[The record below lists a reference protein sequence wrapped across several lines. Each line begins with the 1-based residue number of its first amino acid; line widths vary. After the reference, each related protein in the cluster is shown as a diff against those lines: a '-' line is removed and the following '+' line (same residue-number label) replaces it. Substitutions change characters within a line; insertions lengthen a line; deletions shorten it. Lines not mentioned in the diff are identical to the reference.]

1 METLERE
8 TLMNRWMRKAFIFI
22 FTFQLSSLPTLPL
35 FSEAQA
41 QTAIPTEIQVGRSQ
55 IISVKKPI
63 SKISVASQEI
73 ADVDVMS
80 PTQVIIF
87 GKSAGSTNLVVL
99 DEAGQTSFFEV
110 TVRPAIQSKQV
121 LLQVKVAEVDRNGLK
136 ELGINFSTLQK
147 DGSML
152 FGGADF
158 AGKVSPPAVSTGTT
172 GLAGESAASGL
183 PALTLAESVSAAI
196 FRLTP
201 NNATTAVV
209 KALSDK
215 GLLTTLAEPNMVVRS
230 GEKGHFLA
238 GGRFPIPVIQ
248 GGGGGAGGV
257 ATVTVQ
263 YEQFGV
269 RLDMSPV
276 AFDDGRI
283 SLLIDPAE
291 VSSLDYANAVT
302 ISGFNIPAVQTREV
316 HTTVDLQ
323 ENETLVLAGLI
334 QNTESQNISKIPLL
348 GDIPILGALFRS
360 TRFQKNET
368 ELMIFITPKIIQP
381 YAAGTQVAY
390 PGKEPP
396 SQEELKEFRWMPLL
410 PGSVNPPK

>member
-1 METLERE
+1 
-8 TLMNRWMRKAFIFI
+8 MNRWLQQAFLFIFI
-22 FTFQLSSLPTLPL
+22 FQLSSLPLPSQSL
-35 FSEAQA
+35 AQM
-41 QTAIPTEIQVGRSQ
+41 AIPTEIQVGKSQ

-80 PTQVIIF
+80 PTQVIVF
-87 GKSAGSTNLVVL
+87 GKTAGSTNLVIL
-99 DEAGQTSFFEV
+99 DETGQTSFFEV
-110 TVRPAIQSKQV
+110 VVRPAIQSKQV
-121 LLQVKVAEVDRNGLK
+121 LLQVKVAEVDRSGLK
-136 ELGINFSTLQK
+136 ELGLNFSTLQK
-147 DGSML
+147 DGSIL
-152 FGGADF
+152 SGGASY
-158 AGKVSPPAVSTGTT
+158 GGQVSPPAVLSGTT
-172 GLAGESAASGL
+172 GFSGQSASSGL
-183 PALTLAESVSAAI
+183 PGVTLAESVSAAVLR
-196 FRLTP
+196 FTP
-201 NNATTAVV
+201 NNGTAAVL

-215 GLLTTLAEPNMVVRS
+215 GLITTLAEPNMVVRS

-238 GGRFPIPVIQ
+238 GGRFPIPVVQ

-291 VSSLDYANAVT
+291 VSSLDFANAVT
-302 ISGFNIPAVQTREV
+302 ISGFHIPAVTTREV

-323 ENETLVLAGLI
+323 ENETLILAGLI
-334 QNTESQNISKIPLL
+334 SNEESRNISKIPLL

-360 TRFQKNET
+360 TRFQKKET

-381 YAAGTQVAY
+381 LAAGTEVTY

-396 SQEELKEFRWMPLL
+396 SKEELKEFRWIPLL

>member
-1 METLERE
+1 MKG
-8 TLMNRWMRKAFIFI
+8 WMRRGSII
-22 FTFQLSSLPTLPL
+22 VFTFPLFSLPL
-35 FSEAQA
+35 FIDAQA
-41 QTAIPTEIQVGRSQ
+41 QTAIPTEIQVGKSQ

-63 SKISVASQEI
+63 TKISVASADI
-73 ADVDVMS
+73 ADVDLMS
-80 PTQVIIF
+80 PTQVVVF
-87 GKSAGSTNLVVL
+87 GKSAGSTNLILVDDL
-99 DEAGQTSFFEV
+99 GQTTFFEV
-110 TVRPAIQSKQV
+110 AVRPAIQSKQV

-136 ELGINFSTLQK
+136 ELGINFATLQK
-147 DGSML
+147 DGSIL
-152 FGGADF
+152 YGGASYG
-158 AGKVSPPAVSTGTT
+158 GKASPPAVSGSTGISS
-172 GLAGESAASGL
+172 AGVSAASGL

-248 GGGGGAGGV
+248 GGGGAGGV
-257 ATVTVQ
+257 AAVTVQ

-276 AFDDGRI
+276 VFDDGRI

-291 VSSLDYANAVT
+291 VSSLDFANAVT

-316 HTTVDLQ
+316 HTTVDLL
-323 ENETLVLAGLI
+323 ENETLILAGLI
-334 QNTESQNISKIPLL
+334 SNEESRNISKIPLL

-360 TRFQKNET
+360 TRFQKKET

-381 YAAGTQVAY
+381 LAAGTEPAY

-410 PGSVNPPK
+410 PNAVNVPK

>member
-1 METLERE
+1 MK
-8 TLMNRWMRKAFIFI
+8 RWMRRGFLII
-22 FTFQLSSLPTLPL
+22 FTFQLFFLPILSILPP
-35 FSEAQA
+35 FYDAQA
-41 QTAIPTEIQVGRSQ
+41 QTAIPTEIQVGKSQ

-63 SKISVASQEI
+63 SKISVASQKI
-73 ADVDVMS
+73 ADVDLIN
-80 PTQVIIF
+80 PTQIIVY
-87 GKSAGSTNLVVL
+87 GRSAGNTNLILV
-99 DEAGQTSFFEV
+99 DETGQASFFEV
-110 TVRPAIQSKQV
+110 AVRQAIQSKQV

-136 ELGINFSTLQK
+136 ELGINFSTLQR

-152 FGGADF
+152 YGGASYG
-158 AGKVSPPAVSTGTT
+158 GKVSPPAVSTGTT
-172 GLAGESAASGL
+172 GISGQSAASGL

-196 FRLTP
+196 LRLTP

-215 GLLTTLAEPNMVVRS
+215 GLLNTLAEPNMVVRS

-276 AFDDGRI
+276 VFDDGRI

-291 VSSLDYANAVT
+291 VSSLDFANAVT
-302 ISGFNIPAVQTREV
+302 ISGFNIPAISTREV
-316 HTTVDLQ
+316 HTTVDLL
-323 ENETLVLAGLI
+323 ENETLILAGLI
-334 QNTESQNISKIPLL
+334 SNEESRNISKIPLL

-360 TRFQKNET
+360 TRFQKKET

-381 YAAGTQVAY
+381 LAAGTEVAY

-396 SQEELKEFRWMPLL
+396 TQEELKEFRWVPLL
-410 PGSVNPPK
+410 PGSVNVPK